1 MEIVTRI
8 IKTPK
13 KVIKAKEKTITDY
26 IAWDGREFGTERD
39 CNFWE
44 EQLNYDRIR
53 KSIKHKY
60 VRLLSEIISEFYYI
74 ENEEQ
79 LEFMILDYHYF
90 DKDKYTVNSNKIKV
104 GEWYGL
110 ISDSDGD
117 IKGVISLSEIKEA
130 IKKLEGD

>member
-1 MEIVTRI
+1 MEIVTRV

-13 KVIKAKEKTITDY
+13 KVIKAKEKTITVY